1 MIETL
6 LWILLVLVL
15 LYIAFQIFHRFYFL
29 RDPARKIPL
38 GNNIVCP
45 ADGKVMSIKKFSK
58 DRIQINKKFLGKV
71 KSFTKDVAE
80 EGYIVSVFMSPFD
93 VHINRAPISGRVKYV
108 KHTKGKFLNAE
119 SPESTFEN
127 ENVQILFDDNGF
139 KVKTIQISGF
149 LARRIVSFVKKNEKV
164 IKGQRIGL
172 IKLGSQVT
180 TILPENVKIKVQ
192 KGQKVS
198 AGTTIIAER

>member
-1 MIETL
+1 M
-6 LWILLVLVL
+6 ILL
-15 LYIAFQIFHRFYFL
+15 YFIFQVFHKFYFL
-29 RDPARKIPL
+29 RDPARKIPI

-45 ADGKVMSIKKFSK
+45 ADGKVISVKKYGENK
-58 DRIQINKKFLGKV
+58 IQINKKFLGKV

-80 EGYIVSVFMSPFD
+80 EGYVVSIFMGPFD
-93 VHINRAPISGRVKYV
+93 VHINRAPISGLVKYV

-127 ENVQILFDDNGF
+127 ENTQILFDDRGF
-139 KVKTIQISGF
+139 KIKIIQISGF
-149 LARRIVSFVKKNEKV
+149 FARRIVSFVKKNEKV

-180 TILPENVKIKVQ
+180 TILPKNVRIKVL